1 MPCGKKPSLHFD
13 ARALEAGNLRAA
25 CLLAGKCPPA
35 AQLSWP
41 VREQMSQFR
50 AVKSDMMG
58 ALAHGSRRRNVNI
71 LEAVLHAQD
80 GSAARL
86 PLAATLVMGALA
98 KQHAGQQGGGQDA
111 AAASSTGGLLGMLTP
126 FVDQNRDG
134 SIVDDVLGQAG
145 KLFGGR

>member
-1 MPCGKKPSLHFD
+1 M
-13 ARALEAGNLRAA
+13 
-25 CLLAGKCPPA
+25 
-35 AQLSWP
+35 
-41 VREQMSQFR
+41 
-50 AVKSDMMG
+50 
-58 ALAHGSRRRNVNI
+58 NI

-86 PLAATLVMGALA
+86 PLAATPVMGALA
-98 KQHAGQQGGGQDA
+98 KQHAGQGGGKDA
-111 AAASSTGGLLGMLTP
+111 AAASSTGGLLGMLRP